1 MKSLLRKLSITH
13 TLTLLMVAVSTLGL
27 ALSTFT
33 FYYLWS
39 AQSLELIR
47 DNIKTVT
54 GVMAST
60 VTPALA
66 AKKPKPATAA
76 LQRLVESGQVIGVS
90 VYHADGTL
98 FAQAGQSVPSKM
110 GEQNMEVETD
120 SADAHCIEPCKVNGE
135 TIGYVAAIFGLES
148 YHQQRRDF
156 VKAGLAINACC
167 FFLVLLASFRFQSW
181 LTRPILRLAGL
192 AGAISKDND
201 FSRRANS
208 DRVDEL
214 GSLYTSFNQLLEQVE
229 EREGR
234 LRRKTQVLQLME
246 SVSRAANVARNPD
259 QALKLGMDSLCAYTG
274 WPLAHAWKMYPEG
287 SGELISS
294 HLWVL
299 GSELKSVFLQQ
310 TLPLKSQ
317 AINQL
322 LDSDMDRF
330 QDFSATMRLRAGE
343 ELAGTVLETKKALLV
358 PQLTADTRFRRRE
371 LAVKLGL
378 MSAFA
383 VPILVGEEVVAVLE
397 FFSLETD
404 SPDEQLTETL
414 EQIGTHLGR
423 VFERFRS
430 GRELILAKD
439 EAELANKSK
448 SSFLATMSHEIR
460 TPLNAVLGMTG
471 LLLETELSTEQRDYA
486 RTVRSSGEG
495 LLSIINDILDFSKIE
510 AGHLE
515 LEHIPFDLLEC
526 VEGALELVSTLAAN
540 KGLELAYTIDRDVPE
555 AVVGD
560 TTRLRQILINLFSNA
575 IKFTPAGEVVL
586 TVTATR
592 QDGKVE
598 VRFAVRDSGIGIP
611 ADRLESLFSP
621 FTQVDSSVTRRF
633 GGTGLGLA
641 ICKSFVEAMGGH
653 ITVTSEVGVGT
664 TFSFTILTEA
674 SAAPP
679 RPYDKIPDAFQG
691 KRMLLVDD
699 NATNRQLLATR
710 AQGWGFQVVP
720 YEFPMQALAAVRGGE
735 KFDLAVLDIQ
745 MPEMDGLQLAKELR
759 KVSEMPLIAWTS
771 LGRREADAANVFH
784 AYLHKP
790 LRPTTLYEVLHQ
802 LLVQH
807 TTQVLNQASQYDAA
821 LGKSHPLRILVAD
834 DLHVNVKMM
843 LIILQKMGYEAE
855 AAANGLEVL
864 QAIQLSTFDVILMD
878 VNMPEMDGLEA
889 TRRIVAEFEKRPRII
904 ALTANVTV
912 SEREACHE
920 AGMDDFLAK
929 PIQAQALREALL
941 RCPRREDTGGLG
953 PAPVAVAVVQAPVAQ
968 APMAQAPAKLV
979 APAAVL
985 ITSWKEQPLLDPGSL
1000 TNLRDVHEFGG
1011 PEAVLDLI
1019 ETLETEFVGLVAGI
1033 QEAQRSGDMGTL
1045 SLNAH
1050 TIKGSSANFGAM
1062 RLSKLAAALERW
1074 SKEGD
1079 QASIAETVPHLPEEC
1094 AAAVAAFR
1102 KEFSL

>member
-1 MKSLLRKLSITH
+1 MKALLRRLSITH

-39 AQSLELIR
+39 NQSLQLIQ
-47 DNIKTVT
+47 DNLKGMT

-60 VTPALA
+60 VTPALHSN
-66 AKKPKPATAA
+66 KPKLAAAA
-76 LQRLVESGQVIGVS
+76 LQRLVDAGQVSGVS
-90 VYHADGTL
+90 VYRTDGSL
-98 FAQAGQSVPSKM
+98 FAQAGDSVPFKM
-110 GEQNMEVETD
+110 GAQNMEIQTD
-120 SADAHCIEPCKVNGE
+120 SADAHCIEPCKVNSE
-135 TIGYVAAIFGLES
+135 TIGYVAAVFPLEP

-156 VKAGLAINACC
+156 ARAGLAINACC
-167 FFLVLLASFRFQSW
+167 FFLVLLASFRFQTY

-192 AGAISKDND
+192 AKAIAKDND
-201 FSRRANS
+201 FSRRAKT
-208 DRVDEL
+208 DREDEL
-214 GSLYTSFNQLLEQVE
+214 GSLYSSFNGLLEQVE
-229 EREGR
+229 EREQR

-317 AINQL
+317 AINNL

-330 QDFSATMRLRAGE
+330 QEFTSTMRLKAGE
-343 ELAGTVLETKKALLV
+343 ELAGTVLQTKKALLV
-358 PQLTADTRFRRRE
+358 PNLTADARFQRRE

-383 VPILVGEEVVAVLE
+383 FPIVMGEEVVAVLE

-404 SPDEQLTETL
+404 KPDEQLTETL

-439 EAELANKSK
+439 EAEMANKSK

-515 LEHIPFDLLEC
+515 LEQIAFDLFEC
-526 VEGALELVSTLAAN
+526 IEGALELVSTLAAN
-540 KGLELAYTIDRDVPE
+540 KGLELAYSIDRDVPE
-555 AVVGD
+555 GVVGD

-586 TVTATR
+586 SVTAR
-592 QDGKVE
+592 QVGDKHE

-641 ICKSFVEAMGGH
+641 ICKSFVEAMGGK
-653 ITVTSEVGVGT
+653 ITVTSELGKGT
-664 TFSFTILTEA
+664 TFAFTILA
-674 SAAPP
+674 SSAPVPP
-679 RPYDKIPDAFQG
+679 RPYDQVPDAFRG

-710 AQGWGFQVVP
+710 SQSWGFEVVP
-720 YEFPMQALAAVRGGE
+720 MEFPVQALELVRGGE

-745 MPEMDGLQLAKELR
+745 MPEMDGLQLARELR
-759 KVSEMPLIAWTS
+759 KLGDMPLIAWTS
-771 LGRREADAANVFH
+771 LGRREADAMSLFQ

-790 LRPTTLYEVLHQ
+790 LRPATLFEVLHQ

-807 TTQVLNQASQYDAA
+807 TTTAMTPTSQYDANM
-821 LGKSHPLRILVAD
+821 GKSHPLRILVAD

-855 AAANGLEVL
+855 SAANGLEVL
-864 QAIQLSTFDVILMD
+864 QSIELSTYDVILMD

-889 TRRIVAEFEKRPRII
+889 TRRIVAQYEKRPRII

-941 RCPRREDTGGLG
+941 RCPRREETGNLG
-953 PAPVAVAVVQAPVAQ
+953 SLPKPQAA
-968 APMAQAPAKLV
+968 APAVTSIPRLV
-979 APAAVL
+979 APPAVL
-985 ITSWKEQPLLDPGSL
+985 ISSWKDQPLLDQASL
-1000 TNLRDVHEFGG
+1000 GNLRDVHEFGG
-1011 PEAVLDLI
+1011 SEAVLDLI
-1019 ETLETEFVGLVAGI
+1019 ETLETEFVSLVAGI
-1033 QEAQRSGDMGTL
+1033 QKAQQTEDMSAL
-1045 SLNAH
+1045 SLAAH

-1074 SKEGD
+1074 AKEGD
-1079 QASIAETVPHLPEEC
+1079 KGSIAEAVPHLPDEC
-1094 AAAVAAFR
+1094 SAAVAAFR
-1102 KEFSL
+1102 GEFSL

>member
-1 MKSLLRKLSITH
+1 VKSLLRKLSITH

>member
-1 MKSLLRKLSITH
+1 
-13 TLTLLMVAVSTLGL
+13 MVAVSTLGL

-39 AQSLELIR
+39 NQSLELIQE
-47 DNIKTVT
+47 NIKTVT
-54 GVMAST
+54 GVMATT
-60 VTPALA
+60 VTPSLM

-76 LQRLVESGQVIGVS
+76 LQRLVESGQVMGVS

-98 FAQAGQSVPSKM
+98 FAQAGETVPYKM
-110 GEQNMEVETD
+110 GGQNMEVQTD

-135 TIGYVAAIFGLES
+135 TVGYVAAIFGLES

-156 VKAGLAINACC
+156 AKAGLAVNACC

-201 FSRRANS
+201 FSRRAKT
-208 DRVDEL
+208 DREDEL

-246 SVSRAANVARNPD
+246 SVSRSANVARNPD

-317 AINQL
+317 QINQL

-330 QDFSATMRLRAGE
+330 QEYTATMRLTAGQ
-343 ELAGTVLETKKALLV
+343 ELAGTVLQNKKALLV
-358 PQLTADTRFRRRE
+358 PNLTGDPCFRRRD
-371 LAVKLGL
+371 LAIKLGL

-383 VPILVGEEVVAVLE
+383 VPILVRDEVVAVLE

-404 SPDEQLTETL
+404 TPDEQLTETL

-439 EAELANKSK
+439 EAEMANSSK

-526 VEGALELVSTLAAN
+526 IEGALELVSTLAAN
-540 KGLELAYTIDRDVPE
+540 KGLELAYSIDREVPE

-560 TTRLRQILINLFSNA
+560 TTLLRQILINLFSNA

-586 TVTATR
+586 SVTAAR
-592 QDGKVE
+592 KDDKFE

-641 ICKSFVEAMGGH
+641 ICKSFVEAMGGK
-653 ITVTSEVGVGT
+653 ITVTSEVGKGT
-664 TFSFTILTEA
+664 TFAFTILAES
-674 SAAPP
+674 SAPPP

-710 AQGWGFQVVP
+710 AQGWGFQVVSH
-720 YEFPMQALAAVRGGE
+720 EFPAKALEMVRSGE

-759 KVSEMPLIAWTS
+759 KLGDMPLIAWTS
-771 LGRREADAANVFH
+771 LGRREADAASVFH

-790 LRPTTLYEVLHQ
+790 LRPATLYEVLHQ

-807 TTQVLNQASQYDAA
+807 TTQVLTPTSQYDAA

-889 TRRIVAEFEKRPRII
+889 TRRIVAEYEKRPRII

-929 PIQAQALREALL
+929 PIQANALREALL
-941 RCPRREDTGGLG
+941 RCPRREDTGALG
-953 PAPVAVAVVQAPVAQ
+953 TAPPPEKTPVTS
-968 APMAQAPAKLV
+968 PLPKLV

-985 ITSWKEQPLLDPGSL
+985 ISSWKDQPLLDQASL
-1000 TNLRDVHEFGG
+1000 GNLRDVHEFGG
-1011 PEAVLDLI
+1011 AEAVLDLI
-1019 ETLETEFVGLVAGI
+1019 QTLESEFVTLVAGI
-1033 QEAQRSGDMGTL
+1033 QESQQSQDTATL
-1045 SLNAH
+1045 GLHAH

-1074 SKEGD
+1074 AKEGD
-1079 QASIAETVPHLPEEC
+1079 HDSIAEAVPHLPEEC
-1094 AAAVAAFR
+1094 SAAVAAFR
-1102 KEFSL
+1102 AEFSL

>member
-1 MKSLLRKLSITH
+1 MKSLFRRLSITH

-39 AQSLELIR
+39 NQSLQLIQE
-47 DNIKTVT
+47 NIKGMT
-54 GVMAST
+54 GIMAST
-60 VTPALA
+60 VTPSLQG
-66 AKKPKPATAA
+66 KKPKAAAIA
-76 LQRLVESGQVIGVS
+76 LQRLVDAGQVSGVS
-90 VYHADGTL
+90 VYRADGTL
-98 FAQAGQSVPSKM
+98 FAQAGDAVPYKM
-110 GEQNMEVETD
+110 GAQNMEMQTD
-120 SADAHCIEPCKVNGE
+120 SAEAHCVEPCKVNGE
-135 TIGYVAAIFGLES
+135 PIGYLAAVFPLEA

-156 VKAGLAINACC
+156 ARAGLAVNACC
-167 FFLVLLASFRFQSW
+167 FFLVLLASFRFQTY

-192 AGAISKDND
+192 AKAISKDND
-201 FSRRANS
+201 FSRRART
-208 DRVDEL
+208 DREDEL

-317 AINQL
+317 AINSL

-330 QDFSATMRLRAGE
+330 QEFTSTMRLRAGD
-343 ELAGTVLETKKALLV
+343 ELAGAVLKSKKALLV
-358 PQLTADTRFRRRE
+358 PNLTGDERFQRRE

-383 VPILVGEEVVAVLE
+383 FPIVMGEEVVAVLE

-404 SPDEQLTETL
+404 TPDEQLTETL

-430 GRELILAKD
+430 GRELILARD
-439 EAELANKSK
+439 EAEMANKSK

-471 LLLETELSTEQRDYA
+471 LLLETDLSTEQRDYA

-515 LEHIPFDLLEC
+515 LEHIAFDLFEC
-526 VEGALELVSTLAAN
+526 IEGALELVSTLAAN
-540 KGLELAYTIDRDVPE
+540 KGLELAYSIDRDVPE
-555 AVVGD
+555 GVVGD
-560 TTRLRQILINLFSNA
+560 TTRLRQIMINLFSNA

-586 TVTATR
+586 SVTAR
-592 QDGKVE
+592 QVEDKHE

-641 ICKSFVEAMGGH
+641 ICKSFVEAMGGK
-653 ITVTSEVGVGT
+653 IWVTSEVGKGT
-664 TFSFTILTEA
+664 TFSFTILA
-674 SAAPP
+674 PSAPVPP
-679 RPYDKIPDAFQG
+679 RPYDQVPDAFRG

-710 AQGWGFQVVP
+710 AQSWGFDVVP
-720 YEFPMQALAAVRGGE
+720 HEFPLQALELVKGGE

-745 MPEMDGLQLAKELR
+745 MPEMDGLQLARELR
-759 KVSEMPLIAWTS
+759 KLGDMPLVAWTS
-771 LGRREADAANVFH
+771 LGRREADAMSLFH

-790 LRPTTLYEVLHQ
+790 LRPATLYEVLHQ

-807 TTQVLNQASQYDAA
+807 STTAMTPTSQYDADM
-821 LGKSHPLRILVAD
+821 GKSHPLRILVAD

-855 AAANGLEVL
+855 SAANGLEVL
-864 QAIQLSTFDVILMD
+864 QAIELSTYDVILMD

-889 TRRIVAEFEKRPRII
+889 TRRIVAQYEKRPRII

-929 PIQAQALREALL
+929 PIQATALREALA

-953 PAPVAVAVVQAPVAQ
+953 SLPKPPKPAAEPVAVE
-968 APMAQAPAKLV
+968 PARPTPRLV

-985 ITSWKEQPLLDPGSL
+985 ISSWKDQPLLDQASL
-1000 TNLRDVHEFGG
+1000 GNLRDVHEFGG
-1011 PEAVLDLI
+1011 SEAVLDLI
-1019 ETLETEFVGLVAGI
+1019 ETLETEFVSLVANV
-1033 QEAQRSGDMGTL
+1033 QQAQQSEDFAAL
-1045 SLNAH
+1045 SLAAH

-1074 SKEGD
+1074 AKEGD
-1079 QASIAETVPHLPEEC
+1079 KGSIADAVPHLPEEC
-1094 AAAVAAFR
+1094 SAAVAAFR
-1102 KEFSL
+1102 GEFNL